1 MRVKNTWRLFG
12 LIMIIIGI
20 QACNKETPDPENPF
34 NKNTNGN
41 ITDLIDT
48 VGASS
53 LLGLHRNI
61 FSTRCA
67 VPGCHDGNFEPDFR
81 TVQSTFSTLV
91 YAPITKNNLANTFT
105 YRVVPGDTNLSVL
118 YERITN
124 CCFVNTDDRMPQDN
138 IGTALPES
146 DIRNIATWILNG
158 AQNVSGEIVTRP
170 DLEPVLSYYVAVNTT
185 FDIEYSTEANRVDSV
200 IYNSF
205 YIPNGTPSFYM
216 GVLVEDDNT
225 PLANMQVNTLLLSS
239 NKDDFSGAIP
249 FTATYINVQGQDPI
263 WLTSVNTSNLIPGT
277 IYYMRYRV
285 NDGQHSNNTEF
296 PENTSI
302 EFYKSYWS
310 FIIQP

>member
-1 MRVKNTWRLFG
+1 MRVKNTWRLFVVV
-12 LIMIIIGI
+12 MIIIGI
-20 QACNKETPDPENPF
+20 QACNKETPEPENPF
-34 NKNTNGN
+34 DTIQDSNNTGV
-41 ITDLIDT
+41 IDT
-48 VGASS
+48 VSASS

-91 YAPITKNNLANTFT
+91 YAPINKNNLNNTFT

-138 IGTALPES
+138 IGTGLPAS
-146 DIRNIATWILNG
+146 DIRNIATWIVNG
-158 AQNVSGEIVTRP
+158 APNVSGQIVSRP
-170 DLEPVLSYYVAVNTT
+170 DLEPSLSYYVAVNTT
-185 FDIEYSTEANRVDSV
+185 FDVEYSIEANRVDSV
-200 IYNSF
+200 IYNAF
-205 YIPNGTPSFYM
+205 YIPNGTPNFYM

-225 PLANMQVNTLLLSS
+225 PLANMEVNTLLLST
-239 NKDDFSGAIP
+239 NKDDFSVAIP

-285 NDGQHSNNTEF
+285 NDGQHTNNTEF
-296 PENTSI
+296 PENTSN

>member
-1 MRVKNTWRLFG
+1 MRLKNH
-12 LIMIIIGI
+12 IIIVVLGI
-20 QACNKETPDPENPF
+20 LLVFINACNKESLDPENPF
-34 NKNTNGN
+34 DTIQDSNNTNA
-41 ITDLIDT
+41 TDT
-48 VGASS
+48 VSKAS

-91 YAPITKNNLANTFT
+91 YAPITKNNIANTFT

-124 CCFVNTDDRMPQDN
+124 CCFVNSDDRMPQDN
-138 IGTALPES
+138 IGTGLPAS
-146 DIRNIATWILNG
+146 DISNIATWILNG
-158 AQNVSGEIVTRP
+158 AQNVSGEIVSRP
-170 DLEPVLSYYVAVNTT
+170 DLEPVLSYYVAANTT
-185 FDIEYSTEANRVDSV
+185 FNVEYSIEANRVDSL

-205 YIPNGTPSFYM
+205 YIPNGTLSFYM

-225 PLANMQVNTLLLSS
+225 PLANMQVNTLMLST

-249 FTATYINVQGQDPI
+249 FTATYINVLGQDPI

-296 PENTSI
+296 PENTSN

>member
-1 MRVKNTWRLFG
+1 MKKNL
-12 LIMIIIGI
+12 LIFVILWILLVVIN
-20 QACNKETPDPENPF
+20 ACNKETSDPENPF
-34 NKNTNGN
+34 
-41 ITDLIDT
+41 DT
-48 VGASS
+48 VQDLNNTIAGDTVSKTS

-91 YAPITKNNLANTFT
+91 YAPINKNNIANSFT

-138 IGTALPES
+138 IGTGLPAS
-146 DIRNIATWILNG
+146 DIRNIATWIVNG
-158 AQNVSGEIVTRP
+158 APNVSGQIVSRP
-170 DLEPVLSYYVAVNTT
+170 DLEPSLSYYVAVNTT
-185 FDIEYSTEANRVDSV
+185 FDVEYSIEANRVDSL
-200 IYNSF
+200 IYNAF
-205 YIPNGTPSFYM
+205 YIPNGTPNFYM

-225 PLANMQVNTLLLSS
+225 PLANMEVNTLLLST

-285 NDGQHSNNTEF
+285 NDGQHTNNTEF
-296 PENTSI
+296 PENTSN

>member
-1 MRVKNTWRLFG
+1 MRVKNTWRLFVVV
-12 LIMIIIGI
+12 MIIIGI
-20 QACNKETPDPENPF
+20 QACNKETPEPENPF
-34 NKNTNGN
+34 DTIQDSNNTGV
-41 ITDLIDT
+41 IDT
-48 VGASS
+48 VSASS

-91 YAPITKNNLANTFT
+91 YAPINKNNIANSFT

-138 IGTALPES
+138 IGTGLPAS
-146 DIRNIATWILNG
+146 DIRNIATWIVNG
-158 AQNVSGEIVTRP
+158 APNVSGQIVSRP
-170 DLEPVLSYYVAVNTT
+170 DLEPSLSYYVAVNTT
-185 FDIEYSTEANRVDSV
+185 FDVEYSIEANRVDSV
-200 IYNSF
+200 IYNAF
-205 YIPNGTPSFYM
+205 YIPNGTPNFYM

-225 PLANMQVNTLLLSS
+225 PLANMEVNTLLLST
-239 NKDDFSGAIP
+239 NKDDFSVAIP

-285 NDGQHSNNTEF
+285 NDGQHTNNTEF
-296 PENTSI
+296 PENTSN